1 MKSLPFKIA
10 DDGKRGI
17 ITAEKEYF
25 ERDCILRVVSEYTHS
40 YFVSFYPISEYTIEI
55 SITAKDDSE
64 IEENLLKEFFNKCID
79 MQIHIDLQKEFG
91 DLRQRIID
99 YAFLAVEKN
108 RA

>member
-40 YFVSFYPISEYTIEI
+40 YFVSFYPISEYARTH
-55 SITAKDDSE
+55 
-64 IEENLLKEFFNKCID
+64 F
-79 MQIHIDLQKEFG
+79 
-91 DLRQRIID
+91 IINGQ
-99 YAFLAVEKN
+99 FL
-108 RA
+108 